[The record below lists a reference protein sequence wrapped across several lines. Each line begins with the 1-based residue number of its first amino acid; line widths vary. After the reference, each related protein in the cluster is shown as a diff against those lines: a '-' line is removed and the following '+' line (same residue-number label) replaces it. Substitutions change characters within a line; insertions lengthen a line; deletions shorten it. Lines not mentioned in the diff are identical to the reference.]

1 VDRKLSPRNRTIFAR
16 EWQAWVSVFVYTLI
30 LYSTLTLA
38 FNLYVRVYDQVGQET
53 VSFWMNAGFV
63 AVGVPLILFA
73 LVVYRPGP
81 SGLAAL
87 VLIGVTVALCLD
99 QLAVPA
105 KRFHFFQYAPLT
117 VLVFDALR
125 FRCRDRGIYVWT
137 MLLVGLI
144 GLGDE
149 TIQWLLPNRY
159 FGVVDAVINAVA
171 GLLTLTFIGFV
182 MGEENYPL
190 PNRKPF
196 PPS

>member
-1 VDRKLSPRNRTIFAR
+1 MSQRNRTIFAR
-16 EWQAWVSVFVYTLI
+16 EWHAWVSVFVYTLI

-38 FNLYVRVYDQVGQET
+38 FNLYVRVYDQVGRET

-63 AVGVPLILFA
+63 VVGVPLILFA

-87 VLIGVTVALCLD
+87 LLIGMTVALCLD

-125 FRCRDRGIYVWT
+125 FRCRDRGIYVWA
-137 MLLVGLI
+137 MLLVSLI

-149 TIQWLLPNRY
+149 TIQWLLPDRY
-159 FGVVDAVINAVA
+159 FGVVDVVINSVA

-190 PNRKPF
+190 PNRRRSAPL
-196 PPS
+196 